1 VGAQASSEIL
11 RDARVLV
18 VDDNPTNRRILEGL
32 LKRWDMKSVSV
43 ESGAEALVRLSAAS
57 DVGDPYEMIL
67 TDLNMPAMDGFSL
80 VERIRQRPDLS
91 TVTIIMMLSSG
102 GNRGDAARCQQLG
115 LAAYLMKPIRRSELR
130 EALVRVLGARNHERA
145 TPLLTSDLVRSPAAP
160 PAGLRVLLAED
171 NPVNQLVMTRLL
183 EKRGHHVVLAV
194 NGREV
199 LALLDR
205 GRYDVV
211 FMDLQ
216 MPEMDG
222 LEATAAIR
230 ARERTSG
237 LHQAVIALTAHAVKG
252 DSERCRAAGMDGYL
266 SKPIALQDLDEL
278 LQRYLARGIEARG
291 ASRTADG
298 MELTTEGK
306 SR

>member
-1 VGAQASSEIL
+1 
-11 RDARVLV
+11 
-18 VDDNPTNRRILEGL
+18 
-32 LKRWDMKSVSV
+32 
-43 ESGAEALVRLSAAS
+43 
-57 DVGDPYEMIL
+57 
-67 TDLNMPAMDGFSL
+67 
-80 VERIRQRPDLS
+80 
-91 TVTIIMMLSSG
+91 
-102 GNRGDAARCQQLG
+102 
-115 LAAYLMKPIRRSELR
+115 
-130 EALVRVLGARNHERA
+130 
-145 TPLLTSDLVRSPAAP
+145 VRSPAAP

-205 GRYDVV
+205 GRYDLV